1 MLRGIPVYVN
11 RCWIIAVSRLY
22 CQLSSVIGLLARC
35 DASLHATRSA
45 LLTRILILLFTL
57 PVTAVVLFSCAG
69 PRRISFTAYRP
80 PDYDV
85 SLVKSI
91 AVLRLN
97 ASSDDLARAVE
108 SRMIENLTQLG
119 YFSVVESDR
128 VRPIRGTL
136 NLDAAVDMGRRLGV
150 DAVLIG
156 DLEGEVS
163 DQFTT
168 ETNTKKVLDYIK
180 SVTEYESQPVEETV
194 KVRVKEKGEWVEKTK
209 KVTVVKRV
217 PKTREVPVYK
227 QITYTEKHLNRG
239 GTLTA
244 TVQMVD
250 VLTGAVLVSRSASHQ
265 ERHRRLFSSDE
276 PQGATERQRDSST
289 GGWLSSVIEAV
300 GTLARESRLSD
311 TVPEKATIVAN
322 LAHRVSRK
330 LADQLSPRQISVVR
344 LLQSDKA
351 TDRGVKFVRNGQ
363 WDQGGREWRKERDL
377 NPANTVAWNNLGI
390 FYEHAGQYAEAKNA
404 YEQALVQHPGN
415 RMAQQNLSAL
425 KSMISALQ
433 KQTASLGAKIEE
445 TSLGLMVASVLEG
458 TLAERLDLRKG
469 DLISHVNEVEVAS
482 VEDME
487 REVVNGSRLGTDL
500 SLAITRAGDNLTLRY
515 SVNKVASRT
524 VAIPRMSDSP
534 RNKDVTVSPVD
545 VDQVVTSKINR
556 PDALGVIMGIEDY
569 RYAPSAPFARHDALV
584 AYEYFIKSLG
594 LKESNVYLRTD
605 MDATQAEFRK
615 VFDPDQGWLARRIKP
630 GKTEVFVYFIGH
642 GIPDAATQ
650 DAYLVP
656 SDGDPNYPNTGYRL
670 DELYANLNRVPAKQ
684 VTVMIDACFS
694 GQVGRGT
701 KVASLLA
708 GARGIAVQTRRV
720 TLKPGIV
727 VLTAAQ
733 GNEVSSSYAEKSHGL
748 FTYFVLKGLQG
759 EADQNGDSQLT
770 VGELYNYVRTQVQ
783 GRAGFLDREQ
793 TPEFLGTDTGRV
805 LVQY

>member
-1 MLRGIPVYVN
+1 MVTGNPQYVN
-11 RCWIIAVSRLY
+11 PRFATDSRLY
-22 CQLSSVIGLLARC
+22 RPLKSVISRLAKGGALSSHASRSTLLIRF
-35 DASLHATRSA
+35 L
-45 LLTRILILLFTL
+45 LLFFAL
-57 PVTAVVLFSCAG
+57 PVAAAVLFSCAG
-69 PRRISFTAYRP
+69 PRRISFMAYRP

-85 SLVKSI
+85 SLIKSI

-97 ASSDDLARAVE
+97 ANTDDLARAVE

-128 VRPIRGTL
+128 IRPIRGTL
-136 NLDAAVDMGRRLGV
+136 NLVDAVEMGRRLGV
-150 DAVLIG
+150 DAVLVG
-156 DLEGEVS
+156 DIEGEVS

-168 ETNTKKVLDYIK
+168 ETNTKRVLDYVK
-180 SVTEYESQPVEETV
+180 TVTEYESQPVEETI

-217 PKTREVPVYK
+217 PKTREEPVYK
-227 QITYTEKHLNRG
+227 QITYTEKYLNRG
-239 GTLTA
+239 GALTA
-244 TVQMVD
+244 TVRMVD
-250 VLTGAVLVSRSASHQ
+250 VLTGVVLVSRSASQQ
-265 ERHRRLFSSDE
+265 ERHRKLFSSDE
-276 PQGATERQRDSST
+276 PQGITERQRDGSA
-289 GGWLSSVIEAV
+289 GGWLASVIETV
-300 GTLARESRLSD
+300 GNLAKESKLSS
-311 TVPEKATIVAN
+311 TVPEKATIVSH
-322 LAHRVSRK
+322 LAHGVSRK
-330 LADQLSPRQISVVR
+330 LTDQLSPRQISVVR

-377 NPANTVAWNNLGI
+377 HPTNTVAWNNLGI
-390 FYEHAGQYAEAKNA
+390 FYEHGGQYAEAKNA
-404 YEQALVQHPGN
+404 YEQALIQHSGN
-415 RMAQQNLSAL
+415 RVAQQNLSAL

-469 DLISHVNEVEVAS
+469 DLISHVNEVQVAS
-482 VEDME
+482 VEDLE
-487 REVVNGSRLGTDL
+487 REVVNGSRLGADL

-515 SVNKVASRT
+515 TASKVASRT
-524 VAIPRMSDSP
+524 VAIPRTSESP
-534 RNKDVTVSPVD
+534 GKNTTAVSPVD

-569 RYAPSAPFARHDALV
+569 RYAPGAPFARHDALV
-584 AYEYFIKSLG
+584 AYEYFTKSLG

-605 MDATQAEFRK
+605 RDATQAEFRK
-615 VFDPDQGWLARRIKP
+615 VFDPDQGWLVKRIKP

-656 SDGDPNYPNTGYRL
+656 SDGDPNYPTTGYRL
-670 DELYANLNRVPAKQ
+670 DELYANLNRIPAKQ
-684 VTVMIDACFS
+684 VTVLIDACFS

-701 KVASLLA
+701 KVEPLLA

-720 TLKPGIV
+720 TLASGIV

-733 GNEVSSSYAEKSHGL
+733 GNQVSSSYAEKSHGL
-748 FTYFVLKGLQG
+748 FTYFILKGLQG

-770 VGELYNYVRTQVQ
+770 VGELYTYVRAQVQ
-783 GRAGFLDREQ
+783 SQAGFLDREQ

-805 LVQY
+805 LMQY